1 MKQGVILLLLMTLL
15 LGGCGSTPNSVQ
27 TGAGGIWLAE
37 LTGGSGEASGFSFIT
52 QFTLNGD
59 GTLNI
64 DSFQFLTYDANN
76 SANCFSSING
86 PNVSGELPLT
96 VQSNDAVTG
105 TITYTVVSSGNT
117 LTLSGNVVGTASQS
131 GSGTNVT
138 YTLTS
143 ATITGNWSLKGSG
156 GCNAT
161 GGSFSMTQS

>member
-15 LGGCGSTPNSVQ
+15 LGGCGSTPTSVQ
-27 TGAGGIWLAE
+27 SGAGGIWLAE

-52 QFTLNGD
+52 QFTLNGNA
-59 GTLNI
+59 TLDI
-64 DSFQFLTYDANN
+64 VFFQFLTSNG
-76 SANCFSSING
+76 SSSECFPLNG
-86 PNVSGELPLT
+86 GTVTGLIPLT

-105 TITYTVVSSGNT
+105 TITYTVVDSGNT
-117 LTLSGNVVGTASQS
+117 LTLSGNVAGTASQS

-143 ATITGNWSLKGSG
+143 ATITGNWTLKGSG

>member
-105 TITYTVVSSGNT
+105 TITYTVVSSGT
-117 LTLSGNVVGTASQS
+117 PLP
-131 GSGTNVT
+131 
-138 YTLTS
+138 S
-143 ATITGNWSLKGSG
+143 AEMWLERRVRAAAGRMLR
-156 GCNAT
+156 
-161 GGSFSMTQS
+161 